1 MKIQIFHHAKILSSS
16 KPSTSNQNA
25 SSYYNSITK
34 TIARETKR
42 EAKEKPKDAQP
53 NGTKTSPPPP
63 PKREKKLVPL
73 MVAQY
78 LISRFQH
85 KPNGPRRWC

>member
-25 SSYYNSITK
+25 SSYYNSITN

-42 EAKEKPKDAQP
+42 EAK
-53 NGTKTSPPPP
+53 
-63 PKREKKLVPL
+63 
-73 MVAQY
+73 
-78 LISRFQH
+78 
-85 KPNGPRRWC
+85 